1 MDQKTDE
8 EVAQEVL
15 AKLTEG
21 KLKKRAD
28 QREIQQAEQISAEE
42 REMTKIINALKD
54 KKIRGEI

>member
-21 KLKKRAD
+21 KLKKQAD
-28 QREIQQAEQISAEE
+28 QRESWETEQSAEE

>member
-21 KLKKRAD
+21 KLKKQTD
-28 QREIQQAEQISAEE
+28 QRETWETEQSAEE

>member
-42 REMTKIINALKD
+42 REMTKIINELKD